1 MFSMEMGRQILLLIQ
16 QGKTIK
22 EVGEILSLPARTIHR
37 HKKKYQELTN
47 IDMSIEYNQHLFAY
61 KLYLAGMPMKDIA
74 RFLNYKRYNNVL
86 SIIQKYKKS
95 KIKIDLKIHTI
106 GIIE

>member
-1 MFSMEMGRQILLLIQ
+1 MFSMEIGRQILLLIQ

-22 EVGEILSLPARTIHR
+22 EIGEILSLPARTIHR

-47 IDMSIEYNQHLFAY
+47 IDMSKEYNHHLFAY
-61 KLYLAGMPMKDIA
+61 KLHLAGMPIKDIA
-74 RFLNYKRYNNVL
+74 RFLNYKQINNVYK
-86 SIIQKYKKS
+86 IFQKYKKS
-95 KIKIDLKIHTI
+95 KIKIDLTVHTI

>member
-22 EVGEILSLPARTIHR
+22 EIGEILSLPVRTIHS

-47 IDMSIEYNQHLFAY
+47 IDMSVEYNQHLFAY
-61 KLYLAGMPMKDIA
+61 KLYLAGMPIKDIA
-74 RFLNYKRYNNVL
+74 RFLNYKRYNNVML
-86 SIIQKYKKS
+86 IIQKYKKS
-95 KIKIDLKIHTI
+95 KIKIDLKTHTI